1 MYEGVHIFMRYNF
14 STMQKDFSVWHEKKG
29 RVDEKDRPF
38 FNEREIWFAA
48 IGLNIGVEQNG
59 SGVDFLRPVVIFRK
73 FNSESF
79 WAIPLTRTEKKGA
92 FYFLFSFEPGTISVA
107 NLSQLRLID
116 SKRLAYLVG
125 EMSEADFVAVKEK
138 LKALLP

>member
-1 MYEGVHIFMRYNF
+1 MRYYDA
-14 STMQKDFSVWHEKKG
+14 MQKDFSVWHEKKG

-48 IGLNIGVEQNG
+48 LGLNIGVEQNG
-59 SGVDFLRPVVIFRK
+59 SGMDFLRPVVIFRK

-79 WAIPLTRTEKKGA
+79 WAIPITKTAKKGT
-92 FYFLFSFEPGTISVA
+92 FYFSFSFGSGIISTA
-107 NLSQLRLID
+107 NLSQLRLVD